1 MRSYRSQR
9 AACAASRKNV
19 PRTKNQPRQTPQC
32 TAVTRPRE
40 NKAVP
45 PGRDNCHRTTREHP
59 RSQFARTKSGLP
71 GARPGR
77 RFPECLRPS
86 PPRPRAPTRGR
97 RRAERSG
104 GRLVTAGGFGVQDEV
119 EAQAVVVQ
127 ASHQVVMIGVG
138 DHCDP
143 DVAANAR
150 TASGRS
156 GKITALARRSAYASA
171 NCPAA
176 DSRRTARAGGG
187 PPPATTSGTA
197 QSQDRHL
204 PPARW

>member
-1 MRSYRSQR
+1 M
-9 AACAASRKNV
+9 
-19 PRTKNQPRQTPQC
+19 
-32 TAVTRPRE
+32 
-40 NKAVP
+40 
-45 PGRDNCHRTTREHP
+45 
-59 RSQFARTKSGLP
+59 
-71 GARPGR
+71 
-77 RFPECLRPS
+77 
-86 PPRPRAPTRGR
+86 
-97 RRAERSG
+97 
-104 GRLVTAGGFGVQDEV
+104 TAGGFGVHDEV
-119 EAQAVVVQ
+119 EAQAAVVQ

-143 DVAANAR
+143 DVAASAR
-150 TASGRS
+150 TASGTS

-176 DSRRTARAGGG
+176 DSRRTARAAGG